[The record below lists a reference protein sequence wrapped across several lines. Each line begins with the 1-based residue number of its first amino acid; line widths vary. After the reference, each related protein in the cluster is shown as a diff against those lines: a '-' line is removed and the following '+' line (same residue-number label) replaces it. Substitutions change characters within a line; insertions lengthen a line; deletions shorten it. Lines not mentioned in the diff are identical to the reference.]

1 MKKTYIREGSLA
13 WYCKKLWKPAVM
25 ALVAT
30 GLLVAIMASAE
41 GNEPA
46 QANTQPQ
53 QEKPAETKI
62 VDFKPQSVEEM
73 ICMECDEYGVDA
85 ELAIAIAR
93 LETGNFTSAAYTEGN
108 NVGGL
113 SHDEE
118 PIAFKDLERGVEAFV
133 MNLHYNYYAEG
144 LDTVEEI
151 APKYCPVN
159 QQQWAE
165 SVNAIMEEGETDVSI
180 QNR

>member
-13 WYCKKLWKPAVM
+13 WYCKKLWKPAVVVSLS
-25 ALVAT
+25 AAVL
-30 GLLVAIMASAE
+30 ASAAAFAE
-41 GNEPA
+41 NRPEVPEV
-46 QANTQPQ
+46 
-53 QEKPAETKI
+53 QEKPSEVKCEI
-62 VDFKPQSVEEM
+62 FKPQSVEEM
-73 ICMECDEYGVDA
+73 ICMECDEYGIDA

-133 MNLHYNYYAEG
+133 MNLYYNYYAEG

-151 APKYCPVN
+151 APKYCPLN
-159 QQQWAE
+159 AEHWAE
-165 SVNAIMEEGETDVSI
+165 VVNEIMEG
-180 QNR
+180 

>member
-1 MKKTYIREGSLA
+1 MKKQKIKEGSLA
-13 WYCKKLWKPAVM
+13 WYCKQPAVVISLS
-25 ALVAT
+25 AAILVSA
-30 GLLVAIMASAE
+30 VAFVDSRAE
-41 GNEPA
+41 VPEP
-46 QANTQPQ
+46 
-53 QEKPAETKI
+53 QEKPSETI
-62 VDFKPQSVEEM
+62 FCTFEPQSVEEM

-93 LETGNFTSAAYTEGN
+93 LETGNFTSEAYTEGN

-133 MNLHYNYYAEG
+133 MNLYHNYYAEG

-151 APKYCPVN
+151 APKYCPLN
-159 QQQWAE
+159 ADRWAE
-165 SVNAIMEEGETDVSI
+165 AVTEIMGE
-180 QNR
+180 